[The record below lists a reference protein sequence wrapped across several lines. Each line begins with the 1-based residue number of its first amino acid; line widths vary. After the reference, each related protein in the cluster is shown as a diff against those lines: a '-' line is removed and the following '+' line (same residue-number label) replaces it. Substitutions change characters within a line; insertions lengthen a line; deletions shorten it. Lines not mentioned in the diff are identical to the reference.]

1 MTAAW
6 NSGVEVS
13 PLRSPA
19 RMVALTSGSIASSS
33 SLQPATKPGIDDD
46 GESAAS
52 SFTSP
57 AGRSSACSS
66 ASVPPHDWPTT
77 W

>member
-19 RMVALTSGSIASSS
+19 RIVALTAGSIASSS
-33 SLQPATKPGIDDD
+33 SLQPATKPGIED
-46 GESAAS
+46 GESAATTLS
-52 SFTSP
+52 SP
-57 AGRSSACSS
+57 AGRSSACSR
-66 ASVPPHDWPTT
+66 ASMPPHDWPIT

>member
-6 NSGVEVS
+6 NSGVAVS

-19 RMVALTSGSIASSS
+19 RIVSRTSGSIASSS
-33 SLQPATKPGIDDD
+33 SLQPATKAGIED
-46 GESAAS
+46 GESAATTLS
-52 SFTSP
+52 SP
-57 AGRSSACSS
+57 GGCSSACSS
-66 ASVPPHDWPTT
+66 ASMPPHDCPTT